1 MHKLLI
7 ASLIIVLAVTSALM
21 VLPQAKALPQVRALT
36 LGTAPQSNNVL
47 ASGPPDSGG
56 GIVVATGPENAPLV
70 SPFGV
75 GTILVGQAV
84 SNGKI
89 AFVSDRDGNN
99 EIYTMNVDGTGVAR
113 LTVNVASDVSPT
125 WSPDGSKIAF
135 VSNRDGNNEI
145 YTMNADGT
153 GVTRLTTSTSDDS
166 SPAWSPDGSK
176 IAFQTNR
183 DSFSNPEIYV
193 MNVDG
198 SGQTRLTVN
207 TFSDL
212 TPAWSPDGSKIAFS
226 TNRDGNYEIYTMNAD
241 GTGAT
246 RLTSNPALDANP
258 TWSHDGTKIAY
269 VRGGVGSEQ
278 IYVMDEDFCHDA
290 VGTAPTSL
298 SKTASRDLGP
308 AWSPDGTRI
317 LFASSRDGNFEL
329 YAINP
334 DGTGVTRL
342 TSNTVS
348 DTEPN
353 WQPISVTPL
362 PGISIN
368 DVTLAEGGSGTKNF
382 DFTVTRSGDT
392 SITSSVNFATA
403 DGTATIANSDYV
415 ANSGTPSFAAG
426 ETTKTITIVVNGDT
440 TVEPDETFSVNLS
453 NCVGCII
460 TDSHGVGTILV
471 GQAVSNGKIAFVSD
485 RDGNNEIYTMNV
497 DGTGVAR
504 LTVNVASDVSPT
516 WSPDGS
522 KIAFVSNRD
531 GNNEI
536 YTMNA
541 DGTGATRLTS
551 NPALDANPTWSHDGT
566 KIAFVRGGFG
576 SEQIYVLDADLCHE
590 CIGTGPTNL
599 SQSASRNLG
608 PAWSPDGTRILFA
621 SSRDGNFELYAINP
635 DGTGVT
641 RLTSNTVSDSEPNWQ
656 PISVTPLPGI
666 SINDVTLAEGGSGNK
681 NFDFTVTRS
690 GDTSITSSVNFATAD
705 GTATIAN
712 SDYVAN
718 SGTPS
723 FAAGETTK
731 TITIVV
737 NGDTTVEP

>member
-1 MHKLLI
+1 MHKLSI

-21 VLPQAKALPQVRALT
+21 VLPQAKALAQVRTLT

-47 ASGPPDSGG
+47 ASGPPDSGD
-56 GIVVATGPENAPLV
+56 GIVVATAPKNAPLV
-70 SPFGV
+70 SAFGV

-89 AFVSDRDGNN
+89 AFVSNRDGNN
-99 EIYTMNVDGTGVAR
+99 EIYTMNVDGTGVSR

-125 WSPDGSKIAF
+125 WSPDGTKIAF

-153 GVTRLTTSTSDDS
+153 GVTRLTTSASDDL

-183 DSFSNPEIYV
+183 DSGFSPEIYV

-207 TFSDL
+207 TAIDL
-212 TPAWSPDGSKIAFS
+212 A
-226 TNRDGNYEIYTMNAD
+226 
-241 GTGAT
+241 
-246 RLTSNPALDANP
+246 
-258 TWSHDGTKIAY
+258 
-269 VRGGVGSEQ
+269 
-278 IYVMDEDFCHDA
+278 
-290 VGTAPTSL
+290 
-298 SKTASRDLGP
+298 P
-308 AWSPDGTRI
+308 AWSPDGTKI
-317 LFASSRDGNFEL
+317 AFASDRDGNYEL

-342 TSNTVS
+342 TSNAFS
-348 DTEPN
+348 DRESN

-368 DVTLAEGGSGTKNF
+368 DVTLTGNGSGTKNF

-392 SITSSVNFATA
+392 SITSSANFATA
-403 DGTATIANSDYV
+403 DGTATVADSDYV
-415 ANSGTPSFAAG
+415 ANSGTLSFAAG

-471 GQAVSNGKIAFVSD
+471 GQAVSNGKIAFVSN

-497 DGTGVAR
+497 DGTGVSR

-516 WSPDGS
+516 WSPDGT

-536 YTMNA
+536 YVMNADGTGQTRLTTSTAGDVSPAWSPDGSKIAFASNRDSGTIFTEIYVMNADGTGQTRLTVNPADDITPAWSPNGTKIAFSTNRDGNYEIYTMNT

-551 NPALDANPTWSHDGT
+551 NAASDALPTWSHDGT
-566 KIAFVRGGFG
+566 K
-576 SEQIYVLDADLCHE
+576 
-590 CIGTGPTNL
+590 
-599 SQSASRNLG
+599 
-608 PAWSPDGTRILFA
+608 
-621 SSRDGNFELYAINP
+621 
-635 DGTGVT
+635 
-641 RLTSNTVSDSEPNWQ
+641 
-656 PISVTPLPGI
+656 
-666 SINDVTLAEGGSGNK
+666 
-681 NFDFTVTRS
+681 
-690 GDTSITSSVNFATAD
+690 
-705 GTATIAN
+705 
-712 SDYVAN
+712 
-718 SGTPS
+718 
-723 FAAGETTK
+723 
-731 TITIVV
+731 
-737 NGDTTVEP
+737 

>member
-1 MHKLLI
+1 
-7 ASLIIVLAVTSALM
+7 
-21 VLPQAKALPQVRALT
+21 
-36 LGTAPQSNNVL
+36 
-47 ASGPPDSGG
+47 
-56 GIVVATGPENAPLV
+56 
-70 SPFGV
+70 
-75 GTILVGQAV
+75 
-84 SNGKI
+84 
-89 AFVSDRDGNN
+89 
-99 EIYTMNVDGTGVAR
+99 
-113 LTVNVASDVSPT
+113 
-125 WSPDGSKIAF
+125 
-135 VSNRDGNNEI
+135 
-145 YTMNADGT
+145 MNADGT

-212 TPAWSPDGSKIAFS
+212 TPAWSPNGTKIAFS
-226 TNRDGNYEIYTMNAD
+226 TNRDGN
-241 GTGAT
+241 
-246 RLTSNPALDANP
+246 
-258 TWSHDGTKIAY
+258 
-269 VRGGVGSEQ
+269 
-278 IYVMDEDFCHDA
+278 F
-290 VGTAPTSL
+290 
-298 SKTASRDLGP
+298 
-308 AWSPDGTRI
+308 
-317 LFASSRDGNFEL
+317 
-329 YAINP
+329 
-334 DGTGVTRL
+334 
-342 TSNTVS
+342 
-348 DTEPN
+348 
-353 WQPISVTPL
+353 
-362 PGISIN
+362 
-368 DVTLAEGGSGTKNF
+368 
-382 DFTVTRSGDT
+382 
-392 SITSSVNFATA
+392 
-403 DGTATIANSDYV
+403 
-415 ANSGTPSFAAG
+415 
-426 ETTKTITIVVNGDT
+426 
-440 TVEPDETFSVNLS
+440 
-453 NCVGCII
+453 
-460 TDSHGVGTILV
+460 
-471 GQAVSNGKIAFVSD
+471 
-485 RDGNNEIYTMNV
+485 
-497 DGTGVAR
+497 
-504 LTVNVASDVSPT
+504 
-516 WSPDGS
+516 
-522 KIAFVSNRD
+522 
-531 GNNEI
+531 EI

-641 RLTSNTVSDSEPNWQ
+641 RLTSNAFSDREPNWQ

-666 SINDVTLAEGGSGNK
+666 SINDVTLTGSGSGTK

-705 GTATIAN
+705 GTATVAD

-718 SGTPS
+718 SGTLS

-737 NGDTTVEP
+737 NGDTTVEPDETFSVNLSNCVGCIITDSHGVGTILVGQAVSNGKTAFVSNRDGNNEIYTMNPDGTGVTRLTFDTVVSHNDLSPTWSPDGTKIAFASDRDGNYEIYTMNADGTGATRLTTSIRSDLSPAWSPDGTKVAFQSYRDNAYLPEIYVMNVDGSGQTRLTVNTFSDLDPAWSPDGTKIAFSTDRDGNFEIYTMNADGTGATRLTSNAVTDREPNWQPISVTPLPGISINDVTLTGSGSGTKNFDFTVTRSGDTSITSSVNFATADGTATVADSDYVANSGTLSFAAGETTKTITIVVNGDTTVEPDETFSVNLSN